1 MRNHSLNT
9 GNLQKK
15 GISLCEEWVKKH
27 CQAVPTEPNVYTYE
41 PGHRWEFYSVIVRLS
56 QGGWSAGHIVNP
68 PKRYVFITRGQ
79 RTARAAIS
87 GVLDKE
93 IERTVA
99 RVKQLQEV
107 RLTLD
112 KKD

>member
-1 MRNHSLNT
+1 MRNHGLNT
-9 GNLQKK
+9 TNLQKK

-27 CQAVPTEPNVYTYE
+27 CQAVPTEPNVYLYE
-41 PGHRWEFYSVIVRLS
+41 PGNPWEVYEVVVRLS
-56 QGGWSAGHIVNP
+56 QGGWSAGHVVKL
-68 PKRYVFITRGQ
+68 PKRYDFVVRGQ

>member
-1 MRNHSLNT
+1 MNT
-9 GNLQKK
+9 DNLQKK

-27 CQAVPTEPNVYTYE
+27 CLGMCMEPNVYLYE
-41 PGHRWEFYSVIVRLS
+41 PGNHWEFDEVVVRLS
-56 QGGWSAGHIVNP
+56 QGGWSAGHIVNL
-68 PKRYVFITRGQ
+68 PKVYDFITRGQ

-99 RVKQLQEV
+99 RVKRLQEV